1 MFLKVWLSSL
11 FFLFNTSTAQTH
23 NLKQDL
29 IKYGVE
35 WNVENWVEYY
45 QNNVDRFFQIFE
57 KNGQA
62 LYHAQLPPTVDS
74 QQSSHVLYITKWPR
88 ARVPWIKLLQ
98 QRFKVVTICYLG
110 ENSSLLAE
118 YLQEFLTENTNFPI
132 TLITEG
138 PVGPILQKVLLSSPQ
153 IPTDNIKKIVCISD
167 CYTLSPFGA
176 HISQDFLSLQQ
187 KFLKK
192 LSIALPFLQALGLR
206 KSLEFLSLWAQ
217 FTLLRWGDETL
228 VR

>member
-1 MFLKVWLSSL
+1 MFLKIWLLSV

-23 NLKQDL
+23 NLKPDL
-29 IKYGVE
+29 IKHRVE

-45 QNNVDRFFQIFE
+45 QNNIDHFFQIFE
-57 KNGQA
+57 RNGQA
-62 LYHAQLPPTVDS
+62 LYHAQLPPIVDT

-98 QRFKVVTICYLG
+98 QRFKVVNICYLG
-110 ENSSLLAE
+110 EVNDSLLAE
-118 YLQEFLTENTNFPI
+118 CLQEFLTENTNFPI

-167 CYTLSPFGA
+167 CYTLSPFGV
-176 HISQDFLSLQQ
+176 HISQDFLSLEQ
-187 KFLKK
+187 KFLKN
-192 LSIALPFLQALGLR
+192 LP
-206 KSLEFLSLWAQ
+206 
-217 FTLLRWGDETL
+217 LLCHFYKHW
-228 VR
+228 VYVKV